1 MEINNSIEDIDINFL
16 CSKNEVL
23 KKWLRNFPLSVRTNV
38 KNILSIDSENP
49 ELDLEISD
57 FFKNCKKYY
66 IVQSDY
72 DYYKES
78 VEKLFGKFNF
88 KVSYCDILDYE
99 LDPNIEYDLIIF
111 YTNFDFDEDIT
122 SFIET
127 VFKFLSKDG
136 QILIITC
143 TNDKFVLEAREYF
156 DLKFISDKEIK
167 EKILFD
173 GRIFNTH
180 ISTFLNINKLNKKEM
195 LKLTN
200 KDISDSKIDEFKK
213 YAIKKYGDYVNVP
226 ISILIIK
233 K

>member
-1 MEINNSIEDIDINFL
+1 M
-16 CSKNEVL
+16 
-23 KKWLRNFPLSVRTNV
+23 P
-38 KNILSIDSENP
+38 
-49 ELDLEISD
+49 
-57 FFKNCKKYY
+57 
-66 IVQSDY
+66 
-72 DYYKES
+72 
-78 VEKLFGKFNF
+78 
-88 KVSYCDILDYE
+88 
-99 LDPNIEYDLIIF
+99 
-111 YTNFDFDEDIT
+111 
-122 SFIET
+122 
-127 VFKFLSKDG
+127 
-136 QILIITC
+136 